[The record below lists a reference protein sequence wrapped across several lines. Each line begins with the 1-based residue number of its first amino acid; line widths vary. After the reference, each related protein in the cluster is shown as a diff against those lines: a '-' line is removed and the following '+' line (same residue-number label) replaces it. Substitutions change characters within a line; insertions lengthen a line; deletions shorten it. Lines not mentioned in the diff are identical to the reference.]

1 MTEIATGPR
10 RAPHLPWV
18 VSDSAVLTGRYLT
31 HLRAQPVE
39 LANALGFPILM
50 VLMFAFLLGGMMA
63 VPGGGDYR
71 QSLLPGL
78 FTLTMLFGQS
88 ATMVAVVTDAQ
99 RGITDR
105 FRSMP
110 MAHGAVLIG
119 RATADLLVSAIA
131 LAVLLLVALAV
142 GWRAT
147 GDPGAIATA
156 IGLLLLLRF
165 AVLWVGIYVG
175 LLVRS
180 AGAVTAVQV
189 FEWPFAF
196 LSGLFVAP
204 ATMPPVVSTIAEWN
218 PISSTAAATRV
229 LFDNPGWGGDTWVAQ
244 HPVLMAVVWP
254 LVIIAV
260 FGPLSA
266 HRYREM
272 SR

>member
-1 MTEIATGPR
+1 M
-10 RAPHLPWV
+10 
-18 VSDSAVLTGRYLT
+18 
-31 HLRAQPVE
+31 
-39 LANALGFPILM
+39 
-50 VLMFAFLLGGMMA
+50 MF
-63 VPGGGDYR
+63 
-71 QSLLPGL
+71 GL
-78 FTLTMLFGQS
+78 ST
-88 ATMVAVVTDAQ
+88 TMVAVVTDAQ

-119 RATADLLVSAIA
+119 RAAADLAVSAIA
-131 LAVLLLVALAV
+131 LAVLLLVALTV
-142 GWRAT
+142 GWRTT

-156 IGLLLLLRF
+156 ICLLLLLRF
-165 AVLWVGIYVG
+165 AMLWVGIYVG

-218 PISSTAAATRV
+218 PISSTAAATRA
-229 LFDNPGWGGDTWVAQ
+229 LFGNSGWGGDSWVAQ

-254 LVIIAV
+254 LVITAV

>member
-1 MTEIATGPR
+1 M
-10 RAPHLPWV
+10 
-18 VSDSAVLTGRYLT
+18 
-31 HLRAQPVE
+31 
-39 LANALGFPILM
+39 
-50 VLMFAFLLGGMMA
+50 
-63 VPGGGDYR
+63 
-71 QSLLPGL
+71 
-78 FTLTMLFGQS
+78 
-88 ATMVAVVTDAQ
+88 
-99 RGITDR
+99 
-105 FRSMP
+105 
-110 MAHGAVLIG
+110 
-119 RATADLLVSAIA
+119 
-131 LAVLLLVALAV
+131 LLLVALTV

-147 GDPGAIATA
+147 GDPAAIAAA

-165 AVLWVGIYVG
+165 AMLWVGIYVG

-218 PISSTAAATRV
+218 PISSTAAATRA
-229 LFDNPGWGGDTWVAQ
+229 LFGNPGWGGDSWVAQ

-254 LVIIAV
+254 VVIIAV

>member
-1 MTEIATGPR
+1 MTV
-10 RAPHLPWV
+10 PWV
-18 VSDSAVLTGRYLT
+18 MADSMVLTRRYLT
-31 HLRAQPVE
+31 HLRQQPVE
-39 LANALGFPILM
+39 LANAVGFPILM

-71 QSLLPGL
+71 QALLPGL
-78 FTLTMLFGQS
+78 FTLTMMFGLS
-88 ATMVAVVTDAQ
+88 TTMVAVVTDAQ

-110 MAHGAVLIG
+110 MSHGAVLIG
-119 RATADLLVSAIA
+119 RAAADLVVSTIA

-147 GDPGAIATA
+147 GDPGAIAA
-156 IGLLLLLRF
+156 AVVLLLLLRF
-165 AVLWVGIYVG
+165 AMLWVGIYLG

-218 PISSTAAATRV
+218 PISSTAAATRE
-229 LFDNPGWGGDTWVAQ
+229 LFGNPGWGGESWVAQ